1 MIPFLLAGAGG
12 LAVLGGGFAAY
23 SKATA
28 RKIEKA
34 VPRDGTLIDVDGET
48 LHVVDRGSGPPIVM
62 IHGLGGQIRNFGREM
77 VEELE
82 RDFRLILVDR
92 PGSGYSRRAAGTSA
106 RLKVQAETIAGLIRK
121 MELGRPLIVGH
132 SLGGALALSL
142 AINHPDTVGGLALIT
157 PLTQAQ
163 GLDSVPPV
171 FKPLIVRSPSV
182 RRALALTLA
191 TPMGIMK
198 AEKAM
203 NAIFSPEPVPADF
216 GTEGGGMLAVRPDNF
231 YASSSDL
238 IALEGELEPMV
249 PLYPNIDVPVAIL
262 FAKSDN
268 VLDAMVHGDRTV
280 RAIPGATLELAEGGH
295 MIPFT
300 QPKISAAFVRRAA
313 ARLSAVEQPNV
324 RLAVG

>member
-12 LAVLGGGFAAY
+12 FLVLGGGLAAY
-23 SKATA
+23 SKAKA
-28 RKIEKA
+28 RTIEKA
-34 VPRDGTLIDVDGET
+34 VPRDGALIDVDGET
-48 LHVVDRGSGPPIVM
+48 LHVVDRGSGPAIVL

-77 VEELE
+77 IEDLE
-82 RDFRLILVDR
+82 RDYRLIIVDR
-92 PGSGYSRRAAGTSA
+92 PGSGYSPRAASRSA
-106 RLKVQAETIAGLIRK
+106 SLKVQAETIAGLIRK
-121 MELGRPLIVGH
+121 LDLDRPLIVGH

-142 AINHPDTVGGLALIT
+142 ALNHPDTVGGLALIT

-171 FKPLIVRSPSV
+171 FKPLIVKSPAA
-182 RRALALTLA
+182 RRALAMTLA
-191 TPMGIMK
+191 TPMGMMK
-198 AEKAM
+198 AEQAM
-203 NAIFSPEPVPADF
+203 KAIFSPEPVPADF

-249 PLYPNIDVPVAIL
+249 PLYPGIDVPVAIL

-268 VLDAMVHGDRTV
+268 VLDPMLHGDKTV
-280 RAIPGATLELAEGGH
+280 RSIPGATFELADGGH

-300 QPKISAAFVRRAA
+300 QPKVTAAFVRRAA
-313 ARLSAVEQPNV
+313 VRLEEPHA

>member
-12 LAVLGGGFAAY
+12 LLAIGGGLAAY
-23 SKATA
+23 SKAKA
-28 RKIEKA
+28 RTIEKK
-34 VPRDGTLIDVDGET
+34 VPRDGELIDVDGET
-48 LHVVDRGSGPPIVM
+48 LHVVDRGSGPAIVL
-62 IHGLGGQIRNFGREM
+62 IHGLGGQVRNFGREM
-77 VEELE
+77 IEDLE
-82 RDFRLILVDR
+82 RDYRLIIVDR
-92 PGSGYSRRAAGTSA
+92 PGSGYSPRAASKSA
-106 RLKVQAETIAGLIRK
+106 RLEAQAETIARLIRK
-121 MELGRPLIVGH
+121 LDLDRPLIVGH

-142 AINHPDTVGGLALIT
+142 ALNHPDTVGGLALIT

-171 FKPLIVRSPSV
+171 FKPLIVKSPAA

-191 TPMGIMK
+191 TPMGMMK
-198 AEKAM
+198 AEQAM
-203 NAIFSPEPVPADF
+203 KAIFAPEPVPADF

-249 PLYPNIDVPVAIL
+249 PLYPGIEVPVAIL

-268 VLDAMVHGDRTV
+268 VLDPMLHGDKTV
-280 RAIPGATLELAEGGH
+280 RSMKDATFELADGGH

-300 QPKISAAFVRRAA
+300 QPKIIAAFVRRAA
-313 ARLSAVEQPNV
+313 VRLEEPHA